1 MNPANHTNGLEQPL
15 PTPNS
20 MSELNQPTPRC
31 QRALDQLCG
40 WSAVALLFAAP
51 VSRSLF
57 LVASLVYIVAWIA
70 TGEFRSKLVFVR
82 TLPVAAPLVLLAGIV
97 ALWAA
102 FSPAPAGD
110 IVNNLKVYSKLLLV
124 LMLAVTFSNPV
135 WRARAWWAFTLSMII
150 VLASTYAN
158 VFVNLP
164 WSKTQNQ
171 GIGAD
176 HSVFVEYVSQS
187 VMTAIFF
194 AMALNKALCNP
205 NRKSRF
211 AWVLVAVVA
220 AGSVLFLLQGRSGL
234 VALMVVILTFLAL
247 YARGAR
253 RWSVALGVALL
264 GITLITS
271 SPLMRDR
278 LTTAHQ
284 EISAYQPSDRTS
296 LGLRITMWKLALDKM
311 VEHPVTGTGSGTY
324 HQIAAQHFGYCDFTC
339 THPHNQYLFFGM
351 EYGLIGLFAY
361 LWLLWRLLATAR
373 RSVSSERAVLYA
385 LVAVL
390 AVDSLFNVPLWYR
403 AQSYFFYV
411 MLGLLVASNLPVT
424 CQRVAASFR
433 FSKPAA

>member
-1 MNPANHTNGLEQPL
+1 MNE
-15 PTPNS
+15 S
-20 MSELNQPTPRC
+20 IQPTPRW
-31 QRALDQLCG
+31 QATLDQLSG
-40 WSAVALLFAAP
+40 WSAVTLLFAAP

-57 LVASLVYIVAWIA
+57 LVASLVYIVAWIG
-70 TGEFRSKLVFVR
+70 TGKYRSKLAFLR
-82 TLPVAAPLVLLAGIV
+82 TLPVAAPLMLLAGIV

-102 FSPAPAGD
+102 FSSAPAGD

-124 LMLAVTFSNPV
+124 LMLTVTFSNPI
-135 WRARAWWAFTLSMII
+135 WRGRAWWAFTLSMLI

-164 WSKTQNQ
+164 WSNTQNL

-194 AMALNKALCNP
+194 AMALNKALCSTNLG
-205 NRKSRF
+205 SRS
-211 AWVLVAVVA
+211 AWVLVAIAA

-234 VALMVVILTFLAL
+234 VAVMVVLLTFLAL
-247 YARGAR
+247 YARGTK
-253 RWSVALGVALL
+253 RWSIALGVVLL

-271 SPLMRDR
+271 SPLMKDR
-278 LTTAHQ
+278 LTMAHQ
-284 EISAYQPSDRTS
+284 EISSYQPTDRTS

-311 VEHPVTGTGSGTY
+311 MEHPFTGTGSGTY
-324 HQIAAQHFGYCDFTC
+324 HQIAAQHFGHCEYTC

-351 EYGLIGLFAY
+351 EYGFIGLLAY
-361 LWLLWRLLATAR
+361 LWLLWRLLSIAR
-373 RSVSSERAVLYA
+373 HSITSERAVLYA

-411 MLGLLVASNLPVT
+411 MLGLLVASNLPAT
-424 CQRVAASFR
+424 SEKAAAKVR
-433 FSKPAA
+433 PCRPAA